1 MDEQTFIRA
10 IEQMGSLPPLHR
22 EQLLKL
28 APLMSDKDR
37 AKTLKKLTP
46 MVAKI
51 KKQQHLVLSLA
62 DEGIKEVQHA
72 RKTILPKMHQEIEQA
87 EHSAAEHIFDD
98 DSTNS

>member
-1 MDEQTFIRA
+1 MDEQTFIQA
-10 IEQMGSLPPLHR
+10 VQGMQSLPPLHR

-28 APLMSDKDR
+28 APLMSDAER
-37 AKTLKKLTP
+37 AKTLKKLKP
-46 MVAKI
+46 IVKKI
-51 KKQQHLVLSLA
+51 EDQQEVVLALA

-98 DSTNS
+98 DSKTQ